1 MMPPIQT
8 TELVVATKNK
18 KKLQEIRELLS
29 DLPLRVTSLEDYPDA
44 PRIVED
50 GRTFEQNAIKKAAT
64 IALYTRKLVLGEDSG
79 LEVKAL
85 HNRPGVYSARYAGE
99 DATDPKNNRKLLSE
113 LKGVPAKKRGGRYRC
128 AVALA
133 DGHGLIGVVSGT
145 CSGRIALEPKGT
157 FGFGYDPLFLIEKF
171 GKTFAQLGPEV
182 KHAMSHRYRALK
194 KARGLMERYLKR
206 GRPVS

>member
-1 MMPPIQT
+1 MDIG
-8 TELVVATKNK
+8 
-18 KKLQEIRELLS
+18 
-29 DLPLRVTSLEDYPDA
+29 Y
-44 PRIVED
+44 
-50 GRTFEQNAIKKAAT
+50 
-64 IALYTRKLVLGEDSG
+64 G

-99 DATDPKNNRKLLSE
+99 DATDLKNNRKLLSE
-113 LKGVPAKKRGGRYRC
+113 LKGVPLKKRGARYRC

-133 DGHGLIGVVSGT
+133 DGEGLIGVASGS
-145 CSGRIALEPKGT
+145 CCGKIALGPKGT
-157 FGFGYDPLFLIEKF
+157 SGFGYDPLFLIEKF

-182 KHAMSHRYRALK
+182 KHAMSHRFRALK

>member
-1 MMPPIQT
+1 M
-8 TELVVATKNK
+8 K
-18 KKLQEIRELLS
+18 

-44 PRIVED
+44 SRIVED

-64 IALYTRKLVLGEDSG
+64 IALCTRKLVLGEDSG

-99 DATDPKNNRKLLSE
+99 DATDLKNNRRLLSE
-113 LKGVPAKKRGGRYRC
+113 LKGVPLKKRGARYRC

-133 DGHGLIGVVSGT
+133 DGQGLIGVVSGS
-145 CSGRIALEPKGT
+145 CSGTIALEPKGT
-157 FGFGYDPLFLIEKF
+157 FGFGYDPLFLIGKF

-182 KHAMSHRYRALK
+182 KHAMSHRFRALK
-194 KARGLMERYLKR
+194 KARRLILEYLSR
-206 GRPVS
+206 NA

>member
-1 MMPPIQT
+1 
-8 TELVVATKNK
+8 VVATKNK

-29 DLPLRVTSLEDYPDA
+29 DLPFCVTSLEDYPDA

-99 DATDPKNNRKLLSE
+99 GATDKKNNRRLLSE
-113 LKGVPAKKRGGRYRC
+113 LKGVS
-128 AVALA
+128 L
-133 DGHGLIGVVSGT
+133 
-145 CSGRIALEPKGT
+145 
-157 FGFGYDPLFLIEKF
+157 
-171 GKTFAQLGPEV
+171 
-182 KHAMSHRYRALK
+182 
-194 KARGLMERYLKR
+194 
-206 GRPVS
+206 

>member
-1 MMPPIQT
+1 MI
-8 TELVVATKNK
+8 ELVVATKNK
-18 KKLQEIRELLS
+18 KKLQEIRELLK

-64 IALYTRKLVLGEDSG
+64 IALCTRKLVLGEDSG

-99 DATDPKNNRKLLSE
+99 DATDLKNNRRLLLE
-113 LKGVPAKKRGGRYRC
+113 LKGVPLKKRGGRYRC

-133 DGHGLIGVVSGT
+133 DGQGLIGVVSGS
-145 CSGRIALEPKGT
+145 CSGTIALEPKGT
-157 FGFGYDPLFLIEKF
+157 FGFGYDPLFLIGKF

-182 KHAMSHRYRALK
+182 KHAMSHRFRALK
-194 KARGLMERYLKR
+194 KARRLILEYLSR
-206 GRPVS
+206 NA